1 MSLVEPHR
9 PGEEPDAGQRLD
21 QQQPRDTQQ
30 MMEDQGQ
37 SDEKEM
43 DNMVNPGVEDE
54 QQKENK
60 EMWRKGAIRKIHRHR
75 VKQADGTLAGVYES
89 LTVFA

>member
-9 PGEEPDAGQRLD
+9 PGEEPDAGQRPD
-21 QQQPRDTQQ
+21 QQHVPRDAQQ
-30 MMEDQGQ
+30 MVEHQGQ

-54 QQKENK
+54 QQKE
-60 EMWRKGAIRKIHRHR
+60 MWRKGATQKIHGRR
-75 VKQADGTLAGVYES
+75 VKQADATLAGVYECV
-89 LTVFA
+89 TVFA